1 MKKISWR
8 KISKWNYKGLVNS
21 FDYYIL
27 YTVDYIHMD
36 PVAAMAD
43 FKERIK
49 NYEKVYQT
57 ISEEEE
63 EQNMSFIK
71 IMYTYL
77 YERP

>member
-1 MKKISWR
+1 
-8 KISKWNYKGLVNS
+8 
-21 FDYYIL
+21 
-27 YTVDYIHMD
+27 MD